1 MTKLIIKSNHDSN
14 LKLTF
19 HQENN
24 PESRCPYQIRKVKLL
39 YYLEDDTMQVIE
51 LSNEHSVNE
60 GCLVSRQKVRRPA
73 PFQKEHLS
81 ILDVNVNVNIK
92 ILDRV
97 YHLTDCDSFTRSFLQ
112 RLGIVVPSS
121 VDIPIDPEIE
131 LRRREKDALVPTHPL
146 VKDFRF
152 AKFLQNDRKVLR
164 FSAYWDDRKS
174 ENGDVR
180 ILEVLFHLSDDTFE
194 IKEKL
199 PINSGR
205 QSNGMF
211 LKRQKLPRVSEV
223 EIYENFL

>member
-1 MTKLIIKSNHDSN
+1 M
-14 LKLTF
+14 
-19 HQENN
+19 
-24 PESRCPYQIRKVKLL
+24 
-39 YYLEDDTMQVIE
+39 
-51 LSNEHSVNE
+51 
-60 GCLVSRQKVRRPA
+60 
-73 PFQKEHLS
+73 S
-81 ILDVNVNVNIK
+81 ILDVNVNVAVN

-97 YHLTDCDSFTRSFLQ
+97 YYLTECDSFTRSFLQ
-112 RLGIVVPSS
+112 RLGIVVPGS

-131 LRRREKDALVPTHPL
+131 LRRREKEALVPTHPL
-146 VKDFRF
+146 IKDFRF
-152 AKFLQNDRKVLR
+152 AKFLENDRKVLR

-211 LKRQKLPRVSEV
+211 LKRQKLPRVS
-223 EIYENFL
+223 